1 MNLSDNPESLQHDL
15 RIAELEISA
24 LKEELRKAV
33 EQAQRT
39 RDEMRDMLT
48 QLARQSAGALP
59 SDGNLPN
66 PTDPSAV
73 SAPTVRSS
81 NGQSDIP
88 TRFTILCIEDNEP
101 QFRLVES
108 ILEDMPRLELL
119 WSPRAAVGL
128 ETATARHPQLILLDL
143 DLPDMHG
150 SEVLMRL
157 QGNAATANIPVIII
171 SADANPSRIERML
184 EAGARNYLTKPFDIR
199 RFSCMIEEIVAETA
213 GSR

>member
-1 MNLSDNPESLQHDL
+1 MNMSDNPESLQHDL

-33 EQAQRT
+33 EQAQQT

-48 QLARQSAGALP
+48 QLARQSAAALP
-59 SDGNLPN
+59 SDASGVK
-66 PTDPSAV
+66 SAA
-73 SAPTVRSS
+73 SSDAPVPPAHSG
-81 NGQSDIP
+81 NGQSNGASQ
-88 TRFTILCIEDNEP
+88 FTILCIEDNEP

-119 WSPRAAVGL
+119 WSPRASVGL
-128 ETATARHPQLILLDL
+128 ETATTRLPQLILLDL

-157 QGNAATANIPVIII
+157 QASAATARIPVIII

-199 RFSCMIEEIVAETA
+199 RFSCMIEEIVAETV
-213 GSR
+213 GPH